1 MNATEPVVPLVLGP
15 DSPRWTEVLR
25 DHTRIVIRPVTRRDT
40 AEERAFIESLSPQSS
55 RFRFL
60 GQVRHPS
67 EELITRLTDID
78 YEHDVAF
85 AAVVPDDAREKFLGV
100 GRYCANRGGKSC
112 ECAVAVLDD
121 WHNRGLGTTLMRH
134 LIEVAR
140 SRGIRYMYSIDSAEN
155 LEMADLARFLGFSRV
170 IDPENASQVMHSLW
184 LDPPSNQAP
193 DAKRGN

>member
-1 MNATEPVVPLVLGP
+1 MTSTEPVVPLVLGP
-15 DSPRWTEVLR
+15 DTPRWTETLR
-25 DHTRIVIRPVTRRDT
+25 DQTRILIRPVTRRDS

-85 AAVVPDDAREKFLGV
+85 AAVVPEDAREKFLGV
-100 GRYCANRGGKSC
+100 GRYCANRGGQSC
-112 ECAVAVLDD
+112 ECAVAVRDD

-140 SRGIRYMYSIDSAEN
+140 ARGIRYMYSIDSAEN
-155 LEMADLARFLGFSRV
+155 TEMADLARFLGFTRV
-170 IDPENASQVMHSLW
+170 IDPDNPSQVIHSLW
-184 LDPPSNQAP
+184 LDPPSN
-193 DAKRGN
+193 